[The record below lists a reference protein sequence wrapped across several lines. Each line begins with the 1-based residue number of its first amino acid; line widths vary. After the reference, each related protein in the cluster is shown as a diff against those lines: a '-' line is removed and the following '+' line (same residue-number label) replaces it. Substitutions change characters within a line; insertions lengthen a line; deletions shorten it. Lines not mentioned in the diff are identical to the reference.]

1 MSAPRIAL
9 ALALLPVLSF
19 APGCD
24 DKDPA
29 DPIDDEIDATEDA
42 GTTDDDDGPGDDST
56 TAADD
61 DSEPDATEPSTSVGS
76 DSDSDSDATTAGPEE
91 PPEEPPPGPPPVKP
105 EPAEP
110 CPDQA
115 PWGAACTTAGGE
127 ESVRF
132 CVLVDGEE
140 VWTDCGDAACMPGD
154 NYDAGC
160 LGSICAWDGEKLYT
174 YSWEEPDCETPL
186 VLNFDGAPLR
196 FEAAAAAAFDVSGV
210 GACLSTDWPTMPWL
224 ALDRDGDGE
233 IASGR
238 ELFGSGTRLAG
249 GERASNGFEALAE
262 LDVDRDGKIT
272 AADPVFAELVLWSDG
287 DDDRRGE
294 LAELTPVGAVD
305 LVAIHLETESRVECD
320 ERGNCGRER
329 ARFEFRGPTGEL
341 RSGEVVD
348 VYLACQ

>member
-1 MSAPRIAL
+1 MSAPRLAL
-9 ALALLPVLSF
+9 VLALLPVLSF

-24 DKDPA
+24 EKQPSDPKDSES
-29 DPIDDEIDATEDA
+29 DSDSSDDA
-42 GTTDDDDGPGDDST
+42 GTTDHGMEGT
-56 TAADD
+56 TAVDE
-61 DSEPDATEPSTSVGS
+61 DSETDATGSSSVGPGS
-76 DSDSDSDATTAGPEE
+76 DSDSDSDATTSG
-91 PPEEPPPGPPPVKP
+91 PEEPPPGPPPVKP

-110 CPDQA
+110 CPDHDF
-115 PWGAACTTAGGE
+115 WGEACTTEGGA

-132 CVLVDGEE
+132 CVLVDGAE
-140 VWTDCGDAACMPGD
+140 VWAACGDEACIPGD
-154 NYDAGC
+154 NWDYGC
-160 LGSICAWDGEKLYT
+160 TGQICAWDGEKLYA
-174 YSWEEPDCETPL
+174 YSWDEPDCETPL
-186 VLNFDGAPLR
+186 VLNFDDAPLR
-196 FEAAAAAAFDVSGV
+196 FDAAAAAAFDVSGV

-224 ALDRDGDGE
+224 ALDRDGDGQ

-238 ELFGSGTRLAG
+238 ELFGSGTLLAG

-262 LDVDRDGKIT
+262 LDLDRDGKLT
-272 AADPVFAELVLWSDG
+272 AADPAFAELVLWSDG

-305 LVAIHLETESRVECD
+305 LVAIHLEIESRVECD